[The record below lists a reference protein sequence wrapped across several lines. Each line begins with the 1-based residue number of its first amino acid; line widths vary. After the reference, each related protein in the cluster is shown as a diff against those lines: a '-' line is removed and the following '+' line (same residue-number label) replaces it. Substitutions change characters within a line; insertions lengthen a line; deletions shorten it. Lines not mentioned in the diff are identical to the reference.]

1 MWLSFLKGCIL
12 RILIF
17 FSSKW
22 NTRKSVGM
30 DLKTVQHSYAEAR
43 LPLRQTPEE
52 NLSWVRFSKWA
63 WNVHWKSVRNMRLKW
78 THLHALILPVS
89 VVLGNAIINSKCS
102 VPEILVHFLFLFC
115 MEIFIGVYV
124 KSQVFSLWFYFCPSI
139 FLFVLLYIYLNKFY
153 TSMWLLNLKDM
164 EKN

>member
-1 MWLSFLKGCIL
+1 MWLSFLKGCVL

-43 LPLRQTPEE
+43 VPFRQTPEE
-52 NLSWVRFSKWA
+52 NLSWVCFSKWV

-78 THLHALILPVS
+78 THLHALILPIS
-89 VVLGNAIINSKCS
+89 VVLGSAIINSKCS
-102 VPEILVHFLFLFC
+102 VPEILVHFFFPC
-115 MEIFIGVYV
+115 MEIYLSVCEVWF
-124 KSQVFSLWFYFCPSI
+124 FSSLLLFFSFI
-139 FLFVLLYIYLNKFY
+139 FLFVLLHISLNISFIP
-153 TSMWLLNLKDM
+153 LCDF
-164 EKN
+164 

>member
-1 MWLSFLKGCIL
+1 MWLNFLKGCIL

-43 LPLRQTPEE
+43 VPFRQMPEE
-52 NLSWVRFSKWA
+52 NLSWVCFSKWV
-63 WNVHWKSVRNMRLKW
+63 WNIHWKSVRNMRLKW
-78 THLHALILPVS
+78 THLHALILPIS

-102 VPEILVHFLFLFC
+102 VPEILVHFFFSLHGNLFKSVCEVWVFFSLFLF
-115 MEIFIGVYV
+115 F
-124 KSQVFSLWFYFCPSI
+124 FSI
-139 FLFVLLYIYLNKFY
+139 FLFVLLHISLNISFI
-153 TSMWLLNLKDM
+153 TLCDF
-164 EKN
+164 